1 MDYDEG
7 EKDGNG
13 RGIAAGDPLPPEDWH
28 GYSRT
33 ARVEAA
39 YAAHAPELTRFF
51 RKRADGQDVGDL
63 VQELF
68 RRFTA
73 GRFFT
78 PLPANET
85 RPYLFDSARNLLAER
100 ARRDTRRRTA
110 AHVEYEEHDHAGDCP
125 HDRLEMRDELR
136 RIDTAISKLKPKT
149 RDIFLMHRFEGLD
162 YEEIGEEMGMTAKGV
177 EKQMAKALA
186 AIRRARSGRR

>member
-1 MDYDEG
+1 MDYDES
-7 EKDGNG
+7 EREG
-13 RGIAAGDPLPPEDWH
+13 RGLAAGDPLPPDDWH

-51 RKRADGQDVGDL
+51 RKRADSQDVGDL

-68 RRFTA
+68 RRFVS
-73 GRFFT
+73 GRLFA

-85 RPYLFDSARNLLAER
+85 RPYLFDSARRLLAER
-100 ARRDTRRRTA
+100 ARRDGRRLSS
-110 AHVEYEEHDHAGDCP
+110 AHVEYEDGANADHCP
-125 HDRLEMRDELR
+125 HDRLEMRDELH
-136 RIDTAISKLKPKT
+136 RINHAISKLKPKT

-162 YEEIGEEMGMTAKGV
+162 YEEIGREMGMTAKGV
-177 EKQMAKALA
+177 EKQMAKALI
-186 AIRRARSGRR
+186 AIRRARSMP